1 MTNKIVWTE
10 TVVQLKDLIPADY
23 NPRKMSSKE
32 KKDIQKSIEQFGRV
46 EPIILNTGTRSNCV
60 IGGHQRIK
68 IYADLGITEV
78 EAKIPSREL
87 SLNEEKELNLRLNKN
102 SGSWDMEKLTEMSVD
117 LLLDVGFED
126 EDLNG
131 IFDDVETLEDGYNI
145 EKAKKE
151 ITEPRVRTGEIWQLG
166 DHKLLVGDSTDLES
180 VQKLMDNEK
189 ADIVYEDSPYNIGL
203 SYSKGIG
210 GNGDKYGGSYSSKD
224 DSKKDIDFLK
234 FLEKSLEVAKQ
245 IAKPNSHFFY
255 WCDSSNL
262 WMLQTLY
269 NKLGIENKRVCIWI
283 KNNQNPTPKIS
294 FNKVY
299 EPCVYGITGKPYLN
313 PGIKNANEI
322 LNQEVTSGNQLHD
335 EIQEMFDIWMVKRD
349 NAQEYLH
356 PTQKPVTLNEKARQ
370 AASRESGE

>member
-166 DHKLLVGDSTDLES
+166 DHKLLVGDSTDLDS

-210 GNGDKYGGSYSSKD
+210 GNGDKYGG
-224 DSKKDIDFLK
+224 I
-234 FLEKSLEVAKQ
+234 
-245 IAKPNSHFFY
+245 
-255 WCDSSNL
+255 
-262 WMLQTLY
+262 
-269 NKLGIENKRVCIWI
+269 
-283 KNNQNPTPKIS
+283 
-294 FNKVY
+294 
-299 EPCVYGITGKPYLN
+299 
-313 PGIKNANEI
+313 
-322 LNQEVTSGNQLHD
+322 
-335 EIQEMFDIWMVKRD
+335 
-349 NAQEYLH
+349 
-356 PTQKPVTLNEKARQ
+356 
-370 AASRESGE
+370 